1 MSLVNE
7 TINRLKLPKEMTND
21 IRYHILTTH
30 SLKKLQ
36 QEFGEFN
43 RNLSVNMKTLVRVKI
58 FSKALKGSELS
69 YFLKISLYK
78 AWLEDQKTNK
88 SLINAG

>member
-7 TINRLKLPKEMTND
+7 TINRLKLPKAMTDD

-30 SLKKLQ
+30 SLKQLQ
-36 QEFGEFN
+36 QEFNEFN
-43 RNLSVNMKTLVRVKI
+43 TNLSVNMKTLVRVKI
-58 FSKALKGSELS
+58 FSKALKGSDLS
-69 YFLKISLYK
+69 SFLKISLYK

-88 SLINAG
+88 SLLNAG